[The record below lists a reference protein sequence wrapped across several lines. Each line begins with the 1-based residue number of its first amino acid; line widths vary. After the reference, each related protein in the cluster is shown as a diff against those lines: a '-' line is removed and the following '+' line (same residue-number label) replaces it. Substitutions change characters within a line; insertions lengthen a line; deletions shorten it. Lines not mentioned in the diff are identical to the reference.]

1 MNFLANNWEGY
12 VEEGDVATL
21 GGLEVIFKTVFNY
34 AARFAG
40 IAVFMMLIAGGF
52 KYLTAGGDPEKTE
65 SAKKTITYAVAG
77 LCLLILAWF
86 ILRFISLF
94 TGVDVTIFEI
104 IPE

>member
-1 MNFLANNWEGY
+1 MSLLAQNWEGY

-21 GGLEVIFKTVFNY
+21 GGLEIIFKTIFNY

-40 IAVFMMLIAGGF
+40 IAVLLMLIAGGF

-65 SAKKTITYAVAG
+65 SARKTITYAIAG
-77 LCLLILAWF
+77 LALIILSWF
-86 ILRFISLF
+86 ILQFIKVF
-94 TGVDVTIFEI
+94 TGVDVTIFEL